1 MAEQMAGAGT
11 VLVVGL
17 GYLLLVQALT
27 AAIVLLAQFIVMQ
40 WRSLR
45 TLVSQEPPR
54 TLPAPAREVH
64 QARGDQTHQVV
75 IGGGL
80 RRWE

>member
-11 VLVVGL
+11 ALVLVL
-17 GYLLLVQALT
+17 GYLLLVQVMA
-27 AAIVLLAQFIVMQ
+27 AAIVLLAQFIVIQ
-40 WRSLR
+40 WRTLK
-45 TLVSQEPPR
+45 TLVIQEPPR

-64 QARGDQTHQVV
+64 QARGEPVPTVQ

-80 RRWE
+80 KRWQ